1 MPAFAPQKS
10 LSDNRSMS
18 KSLFRETAL
27 QNLSSPEQ
35 LDQVVRITRGRAWI
49 VLLILGLVIAATLV
63 WSIVG
68 SLPSTVSGQGLIIR
82 RGGTYSIFS
91 AAGGIITEFNDV
103 KDGQIVHKGQVIGR
117 VAQPLLVIQRDAART
132 ELLQLRTEQAS
143 ISAEIG
149 TERLARTRSLMQQAE
164 GQRALIRSREQL
176 LKQLREDGA
185 HRQEAG
191 EKVTRQHQEETQQQ
205 AMRVENELVAA
216 RNALQDL
223 DLQTVAMRGRFD
235 ERARQISSQI
245 LTAQHKLDALS
256 AQLELGEKLVSPYDG
271 LVIEVLASKGD
282 TIAPNQAVLSVESAQ
297 RTLEAIIYIPPRSE
311 AAAIRPGMAVQ
322 LSPTTAR
329 KERYG
334 YLVGKVR
341 SVSQYPST
349 ERGMLA
355 VVDNL
360 GLVRELARDGPPVA
374 VTVDLTPDATT
385 RSGYQWSSAAARELD
400 LRSGTLASG
409 VFTIETQR
417 PISLLIPLLKQT
429 GGL

>member
-1 MPAFAPQKS
+1 
-10 LSDNRSMS
+10 MS

-49 VLLILGLVIAATLV
+49 VLLILALVIAATLV
-63 WSIVG
+63 WSIAG
-68 SLPSTVSGQGLIIR
+68 SLPSTISGQGMIIR

-91 AAGGIITEFNDV
+91 AAGGVITEFDDLN
-103 KDGQIVHKGQVIGR
+103 DGQIVHKGQVIGR
-117 VAQPLLVIQRDAART
+117 VAQPLLAIQRTAART
-132 ELLQLRTEQAS
+132 ELLQLMTEQAS
-143 ISAEIG
+143 ITAEIG
-149 TERLARTRSLMQQAE
+149 VERLARTRSLIQQAD

-176 LKQLREDGA
+176 LKQMRQDSA
-185 HRQEAG
+185 HRQELG
-191 EKVTRQHQEETQQQ
+191 EKVI
-205 AMRVENELVAA
+205 RVENELVAA
-216 RNALQDL
+216 RDTLQDL

-256 AQLELGEKLVSPYDG
+256 AQLELEEKLVSPYDG
-271 LVIEVLASKGD
+271 LVIEVLAGKGD

-297 RTLEAIIYIPPRSE
+297 RMLEAIIYIPPRSE

-341 SVSQYPST
+341 SVSKYPST

-355 VVDNL
+355 VIDNP

-374 VTVDLTPDATT
+374 VTVDLTPDAAT